1 MEKKNEEWTINFIS
15 PKSLAEE
22 MLVSLVKTG
31 LKTYR
36 EVTNNVASIKAKA
49 LDYKSKAKETVQ
61 ATKNVPK
68 MIFGNIRR
76 GIQKKIDAVNAELAG
91 IKTNINQKINDIKN
105 DKYEVKQSNITIN
118 IPKPQRLKTPKI
130 AASDIGLEIIKPA
143 ELAQTLHE
151 STCEIKQSSKEVF
164 KAFGKLAESVDK
176 CFKNLSP
183 VKHKEAT
190 VVAAA
195 R

>member
-1 MEKKNEEWTINFIS
+1 MEKKEEWTINFIS

-36 EVTNNVASIKAKA
+36 EVTNNVALIKAKA

-68 MIFGNIRR
+68 MIFGNIRM

-91 IKTNINQKINDIKN
+91 IKTNINQKINDIKE

-118 IPKPQRLKTPKI
+118 IPKPQRPKI
-130 AASDIGLEIIKPA
+130 TSSDIGLEIIRPA

-151 STCEIKQSSKEVF
+151 STCEIKQSSREVF
-164 KAFGKLAESVDK
+164 KAFGKLAEAIAK
-176 CFKNLSP
+176 CVKNLSP
-183 VKHKEAT
+183 LKHKEAT
-190 VVAAA
+190 AVVVA

>member
-68 MIFGNIRR
+68 MIFGNIRL

-91 IKTNINQKINDIKN
+91 IKTNINQKINDIKD

-118 IPKPQRLKTPKI
+118 IPKPQRPKTPKI

-164 KAFGKLAESVDK
+164 KAFGKLAEAVAK
-176 CFKNLSP
+176 CVKYLSP

>member
-1 MEKKNEEWTINFIS
+1 MEKKEEWTINFIS

-36 EVTNNVASIKAKA
+36 EVTNNVALIKAKA

-68 MIFGNIRR
+68 MIFGNIRM

-91 IKTNINQKINDIKN
+91 IKTNINQKINDIKE

-118 IPKPQRLKTPKI
+118 IPKPQRPKI
-130 AASDIGLEIIKPA
+130 TSSDIGLEIIRPA

-151 STCEIKQSSKEVF
+151 NTCEIKQSSREVF
-164 KAFGKLAESVDK
+164 KAFGKLAEAIAK
-176 CFKNLSP
+176 CVKNLSP
-183 VKHKEAT
+183 LKHKETTAV
-190 VVAAA
+190 VVA

>member
-1 MEKKNEEWTINFIS
+1 MEKKEEWTINFIS

-36 EVTNNVASIKAKA
+36 EVTNNVALIKAKA

-68 MIFGNIRR
+68 MIFGNIRM

-91 IKTNINQKINDIKN
+91 IKTNINQKINDIKE

-118 IPKPQRLKTPKI
+118 IPKPQRPKI
-130 AASDIGLEIIKPA
+130 TSSDIGLEIIRPA

-151 STCEIKQSSKEVF
+151 NTCEIKQSSREVF
-164 KAFGKLAESVDK
+164 KAFGKLAEAIAK
-176 CFKNLSP
+176 CVKNLSP
-183 VKHKEAT
+183 LKHKEAT
-190 VVAAA
+190 AVVVA